1 MTVGTKYSA
10 VMKFD
15 LHKFSCFIIQWKINM
30 PIKINHVYFV
40 YLYIARYEFVSN
52 VICLYCEI
60 KYFLVVW
67 NDITKRNINR
77 NKCITYSYLFHTT
90 NKNTVFVDVNLR
102 LHVYIES
109 SNE

>member
-1 MTVGTKYSA
+1 
-10 VMKFD
+10 
-15 LHKFSCFIIQWKINM
+15 M

-90 NKNTVFVDVNLR
+90 NKNIVFVDVNLR

-109 SNE
+109 FFKFFSCNHSIKINIILMPSK